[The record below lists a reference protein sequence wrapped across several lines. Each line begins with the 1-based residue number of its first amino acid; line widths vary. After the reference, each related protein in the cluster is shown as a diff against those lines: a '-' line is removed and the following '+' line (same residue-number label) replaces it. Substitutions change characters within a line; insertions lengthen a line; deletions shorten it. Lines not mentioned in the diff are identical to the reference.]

1 MNVMNVAYCLSRRL
15 SRCLSRFVSCLFLTP
30 NCDTY
35 IFIFIF
41 VIGSF
46 SNMLCL
52 PTDYHPWVAL
62 NCLIVFW
69 YTHNWAEHHHVL
81 YSTGCINS
89 FPASDIL
96 FFMWLQLVL
105 FTHRFVRVCDFCGF
119 GGSSISMSL
128 YILLSSLL
136 VSVNVTWF
144 LFSIFFSEPI
154 ESNMS
159 NWVPTKLRENRRGR
173 TKSPKGGFITEILY
187 R

>member
-1 MNVMNVAYCLSRRL
+1 MDVMNVAYCLSRRL

-52 PTDYHPWVAL
+52 PTDYHRWMAL

-69 YTHNWAEHHHVL
+69 YAHNWAEHHHVL

-96 FFMWLQLVL
+96 FFLWLQLLL

-119 GGSSISMSL
+119 GGSINFNVFI
-128 YILLSSLL
+128 YFVVFSSF
-136 VSVNVTWF
+136 F
-144 LFSIFFSEPI
+144 LFFFSELI

-187 R
+187 T